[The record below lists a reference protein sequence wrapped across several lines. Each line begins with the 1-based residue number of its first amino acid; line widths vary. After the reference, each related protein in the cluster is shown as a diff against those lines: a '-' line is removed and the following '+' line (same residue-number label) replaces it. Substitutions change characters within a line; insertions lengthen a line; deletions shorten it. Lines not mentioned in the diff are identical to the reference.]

1 MMEQG
6 RYSISDMEDNYA
18 WWIVDHEAL
27 FHMLQT
33 TTIMCHDRQYYVYV
47 LLRGSVVDA
56 EEKQE
61 VAHESYITEVL
72 ISITVSLFP
81 IECHTSV

>member
-1 MMEQG
+1 
-6 RYSISDMEDNYA
+6 
-18 WWIVDHEAL
+18 
-27 FHMLQT
+27 
-33 TTIMCHDRQYYVYV
+33 MCHDRQYYVYV